1 MIEDLIAT
9 IESYKAFMEYKNL
22 DFDADKH
29 VQYIWVREAMAKRYK
44 EIDETL
50 FGPVNLPTLQQNT
63 NQLTKEEQ
71 KDVRKKFKKQTKSFK
86 KGKNR
91 VIEKAKEICQL
102 FSKAVV
108 SGS

>member
-29 VQYIWVREAMAKRYK
+29 AQYIRVREAMAKHYK

-63 NQLTKEEQ
+63 NQLTKEEE
-71 KDVRKKFKKQTKSFK
+71 KDVRKKFKKQTESFK

-91 VIEKAKEICQL
+91 VIEKTKEICQL
-102 FSKAVV
+102 YSKAVV